1 MKKVKTDIKYSGSK
15 DTVFIMWKQE
25 KNECIAP
32 TLDRQSQNFAKLG
45 IALKVS
51 VCYSNNWFMPNWK
64 SFPRGKQW
72 EVVC

>member
-25 KNECIAP
+25 KNDCIAP

-51 VCYSNNWFMPNWK
+51 VCYSNN
-64 SFPRGKQW
+64 
-72 EVVC
+72 